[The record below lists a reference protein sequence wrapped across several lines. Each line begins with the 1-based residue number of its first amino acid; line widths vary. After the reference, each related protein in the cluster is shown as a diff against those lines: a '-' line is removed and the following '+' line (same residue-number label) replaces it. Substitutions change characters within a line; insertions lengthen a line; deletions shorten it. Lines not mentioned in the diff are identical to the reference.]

1 MIAQLV
7 NYLYRNQSW
16 LVNMESMFLDNPV
29 NLSELLLLIL
39 LHGRFGRCPVNELWL
54 QKLYCQFKVM
64 RTSVSTKIRLFFYWS
79 TRLFIVCTTKNP
91 FSNFYST
98 SRSLS
103 IWLNFHT
110 FEDWRMSKSWIWQT
124 TQHLLELTERWILLT
139 QLYMSVL
146 LQV

>member
-39 LHGRFGRCPVNELWL
+39 LHGRFRRCPVNELWL
-54 QKLYCQFKVM
+54 QKLFFQFEVIH
-64 RTSVSTKIRLFFYWS
+64 TKIWLFLYGS
-79 TRLFIVCTTKNP
+79 TLFFIVCTTKNP

-110 FEDWRMSKSWIWQT
+110 FEDWRMSKSWTWQT